1 MITTRSEQL
10 FRKAKTLIPG
20 GVNSPVRAF
29 AAVGGQPFF
38 VERAEGPWL
47 MDADGNRYLDYVCSW
62 GPGILG
68 HAHPRVIKAVQRA
81 CENGLTFGAPTAGEV
96 ELAELICTCVPNVEM
111 VRLVSSGTEAVMS
124 AVRVARGYTGRD
136 KIIKF
141 AGNYHG
147 HSDGLLVKA
156 GSGLMTQSVPDS
168 AGVPAGYAA
177 STLTAVY
184 NDTESV
190 RSLLEENRGQVAA
203 VVVEPV
209 AANMGVVPPK
219 DGFLQFLRKIA
230 SEHGALL
237 IFDEVITGFRLALG
251 GATEYTGV
259 EADLYTFGKI
269 VGGGMPLAAYG
280 GRRDIMSCI
289 APLGAVYQAG
299 TLSGNPVAVAAGIE
313 TLKILMED
321 TGIYERIDK
330 RAARLASAFREAGLI
345 VNRAGSLLSA
355 FFVPGWENGY
365 FACIESA
372 SGGSDSAFVQ
382 EDCASGGKDFASDGL
397 ERTRRIENYDDACQC
412 DRDAFADYFNRML
425 ARGIYVAPSQFE
437 ALFVSDAH
445 SEELIDRT
453 CEIISGSIEQM
464 KIPHQK

>member
-1 MITTRSEQL
+1 MGRMVSDQL
-10 FRKAKTLIPG
+10 FERANRRMPG

-29 AAVGGQPFF
+29 GAVGGKPFF

-47 MDADGNRYLDYVCSW
+47 YDVDGNRYLDYVCSW

-68 HAHPRVIKAVQRA
+68 HAHPRVIRAVQKA
-81 CENGLTFGAPTAGEV
+81 CGRGLTYGAPTLGEV
-96 ELAELICTCVPNVEM
+96 ELAERIAACVPDVEM

-124 AVRVARGYTGRD
+124 AVRVARGYTGRE

-184 NDTESV
+184 NDQESV
-190 RSLLEENRGQVAA
+190 RRLMEENPGQVAA
-203 VVVEPV
+203 IVVEPV
-209 AANMGVVPPK
+209 AANMGVVPPGA
-219 DGFLQFLRKIA
+219 GFLEFLREITKA
-230 SEHGALL
+230 QGALL

-251 GATEYTGV
+251 GATQYTGV
-259 EADLYTFGKI
+259 HADLHTFGKI

-280 GRRDIMSCI
+280 SSRDIMSCV

-299 TLSGNPVAVAAGIE
+299 TLSGNPVAVTAGLE
-313 TLKILMED
+313 TLQILMED
-321 TGIYERIDK
+321 PGIYDRIDA
-330 RAARLASAFREAGLI
+330 RAGKLEEAFRGRGLT

-355 FFVPGWENGY
+355 FFTPGWE
-365 FACIESA
+365 
-372 SGGSDSAFVQ
+372 
-382 EDCASGGKDFASDGL
+382 
-397 ERTRRIENYDDACQC
+397 RREAAVVENYEDACGC
-412 DRDAFADYFNRML
+412 DREAFADYFNRML
-425 ARGIYVAPSQFE
+425 SRGIYVAPSQFE
-437 ALFVSDAH
+437 AMFVSDAH
-445 SEELIDRT
+445 TEELVEET
-453 CEIISGSIEQM
+453 CQVIGDL
-464 KIPHQK
+464 

>member
-1 MITTRSEQL
+1 MKWDKSEEL
-10 FRKAKTLIPG
+10 FARAKELIPG

-29 AAVGGQPFF
+29 GAVGRHPFF
-38 VERAEGPWL
+38 VERAKGPWL
-47 MDADGNRYLDYVCSW
+47 YDADGNRYLDYVCSW

-68 HAHPRVIKAVQRA
+68 HAHPRVIEAVQKVSA
-81 CENGLTFGAPTAGEV
+81 SGLTFGAPTAKEV
-96 ELAELICTCVPNVEM
+96 ELAELINACVPDAEM

-124 AVRVARGYTGRD
+124 AVRAARGFTGRE

-184 NDTESV
+184 NDEESV
-190 RSLLEENRGQVAA
+190 RALMEENHGQVAA

-209 AANMGVVPPK
+209 AANMGVVPPQK
-219 DGFLQFLRKIA
+219 GFLESLRRMTA
-230 SEHGALL
+230 EEGALL

-251 GATEYTGV
+251 GASQYTGIH
-259 EADLYTFGKI
+259 ADLYTFGKI

-280 GRRDIMSCI
+280 GRWDIMSCV
-289 APLGAVYQAG
+289 APLGTVYQAG
-299 TLSGNPVAVAAGIE
+299 TLSGNPVAVTAGIE

-321 TGIYERIDK
+321 TGIYERIER
-330 RAARLASAFREAGLI
+330 RAKTLAEAFHKAGLT

-355 FFVPGWENGY
+355 FFTPGFGE
-365 FACIESA
+365 EE
-372 SGGSDSAFVQ
+372 GSV
-382 EDCASGGKDFASDGL
+382 
-397 ERTRRIENYDDACQC
+397 ENYEDACRC
-412 DRDAFADYFNRML
+412 DTKAFAAYFNAML
-425 ARGIYVAPSQFE
+425 ERGIYVAPSQFE
-437 ALFVSDAH
+437 AMFVSDAH
-445 SEELIDRT
+445 ADELIEMT
-453 CEIISGSIEQM
+453 CEAIAEVMQLTTCR
-464 KIPHQK
+464 

>member
-1 MITTRSEQL
+1 MQQEQGRNETRSEAL
-10 FRKAKTLIPG
+10 YERAVRLMPG

-29 AAVGGQPFF
+29 QAVGRHPFF

-47 MDADGNRYLDYVCSW
+47 YDVDGNRYLDYVCSW

-68 HAHPRVIKAVQRA
+68 HAHPRVIEAVQSA
-81 CENGLTFGAPTAGEV
+81 CSRGLTFGTPTSGEV
-96 ELAELICTCVPNVEM
+96 ELAERIGACVPDMEM

-124 AVRVARGYTGRD
+124 AVRAARGFTGRE
-136 KIIKF
+136 KILKF

-177 STLTAVY
+177 ATLTAVY
-184 NDTESV
+184 NDEESV
-190 RSLLEENRGQVAA
+190 RRLMEENRGQVAA

-209 AANMGVVPPK
+209 AANMGVVPPEK
-219 DGFLQFLRKIA
+219 GFLEFLREITA
-230 SEHGALL
+230 REGALL

-259 EADLYTFGKI
+259 HADLHTFGKI

-280 GRRDIMSCI
+280 GRRDVMSCV
-289 APLGAVYQAG
+289 APLGNVYQAG
-299 TLSGNPVAVAAGIE
+299 TLSGNPVAVAAGLE

-321 TGIYERIDK
+321 RGIYDRIDA
-330 RAARLASAFREAGLI
+330 RARKLEEAFRGRGLT

-355 FFVPGWENGY
+355 FFAPGWE
-365 FACIESA
+365 
-372 SGGSDSAFVQ
+372 SGEAAAV
-382 EDCASGGKDFASDGL
+382 K
-397 ERTRRIENYDDACQC
+397 NYEDACRC
-412 DRDAFADYFNRML
+412 DRKAFADYFNSML
-425 ARGIYVAPSQFE
+425 SRGIYVAPSQFE
-437 ALFVSDAH
+437 AMFVSDVHTEALI
-445 SEELIDRT
+445 EETCGAIDTALR
-453 CEIISGSIEQM
+453 
-464 KIPHQK
+464 

>member
-1 MITTRSEQL
+1 MDDKDAGSVSARMQEAGMKWDKSEEL
-10 FRKAKTLIPG
+10 FARAKELIPG

-29 AAVGGQPFF
+29 RAVGRHPFF
-38 VERAEGPWL
+38 VESAKGPWL
-47 MDADGNRYLDYVCSW
+47 YDVDGNRYLDYVCSW

-68 HAHPRVIKAVQRA
+68 HAHPRVVEAVQKVSA
-81 CENGLTFGAPTAGEV
+81 SGLTFGAPTAKEV
-96 ELAELICTCVPNVEM
+96 ELAELINACVPDTEM

-124 AVRVARGYTGRD
+124 AVRAARGFTGRE

-184 NDTESV
+184 NDEESV
-190 RSLLEENRGQVAA
+190 RALMEENHGQVAA

-209 AANMGVVPPK
+209 AANMGVVPPQK
-219 DGFLQFLRKIA
+219 GFLESLRRMTA
-230 SEHGALL
+230 EEGALL

-251 GATEYTGV
+251 GASQYTGIH
-259 EADLYTFGKI
+259 ADLYTFGKI

-280 GRRDIMSCI
+280 GRRDIMSCV
-289 APLGAVYQAG
+289 APLGTVYQAG
-299 TLSGNPVAVAAGIE
+299 TLSGNPVAVTAGIE

-321 TGIYERIDK
+321 TGIYEQIDR
-330 RAARLASAFREAGLI
+330 RAKVLAEAFHRAGLT

-355 FFVPGWENGY
+355 FFTPGFGKE
-365 FACIESA
+365 E
-372 SGGSDSAFVQ
+372 GSV
-382 EDCASGGKDFASDGL
+382 
-397 ERTRRIENYDDACQC
+397 ENYEDACRC
-412 DRDAFADYFNRML
+412 DTKAFAAYFNAML
-425 ARGIYVAPSQFE
+425 ERGIYVAPSQFE
-437 ALFVSDAH
+437 AMFVSDAH
-445 SEELIDRT
+445 SDELIEMT
-453 CEIISGSIEQM
+453 CEAIAEVMQLTTCR
-464 KIPHQK
+464 